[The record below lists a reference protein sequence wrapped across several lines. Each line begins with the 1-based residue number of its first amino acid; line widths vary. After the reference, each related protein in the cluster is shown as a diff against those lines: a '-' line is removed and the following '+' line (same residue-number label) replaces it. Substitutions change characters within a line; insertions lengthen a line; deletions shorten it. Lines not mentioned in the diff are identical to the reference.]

1 MARGKPFSSPR
12 HAESSQAST
21 PPTPRPHTMLAF
33 LAAAAVLLSTA
44 QAQPF
49 QPGQGLAPLGNLRTS
64 DYDGPYNLTLLSAQ
78 ANEVRAGGAA
88 RMYKGGSALR
98 IPLCTSTSGTDCH
111 RRGWLVH
118 LLVDIGGMIA
128 MNVREWLHW
137 CWRLDRSGSD
147 LEFP

>member
-1 MARGKPFSSPR
+1 
-12 HAESSQAST
+12 
-21 PPTPRPHTMLAF
+21 MLAF

-88 RMYKGGSALR
+88 RMYKGGSAV
-98 IPLCTSTSGTDCH
+98 PHSTSASGTDCH
-111 RRGWLVH
+111 RHGWLVH
-118 LLVDIGGMIA
+118 LLIPLIA
-128 MNVREWLHW
+128 AA
-137 CWRLDRSGSD
+137 
-147 LEFP
+147 